1 MVPAR
6 SWARYGAGM
15 MRSPLVSLL
24 SVPLLL
30 LGPGCGD
37 GGKTSETGS
46 STGVETTTGTVPTTG
61 GGESS
66 ETGVQTSGSTGVD
79 STTGEV
85 LSEVGCNPVDPSF
98 CVLPYPSMFHME
110 AADTATGYR
119 ISYLESALPV
129 NGGGVGMDPMYL
141 AEKDGF
147 SPLGTLLFAFADVKL
162 EGVIGH
168 QNLGDYLNED
178 AKTVLIDAETGER
191 VAHFVEIDA
200 TAPNAKEALI
210 LAQPAV
216 PLRHGKR
223 YVFGVRGLATN
234 GGDPVAESTAFRA
247 LRDGWTSIDPQVEA
261 QREHYDDEVFPVL
274 ADAGFAREEL
284 QVAWDFVTVSRDNS
298 LGRMRWLRDDLMA
311 VIGEEGPDYE
321 IDSVTDE
328 DCSVEGTNIGRTIFL
343 DMTTPLYTTED
354 EPGAILTRGPDG
366 MPMRNGTT
374 TVGVEVRIPCS
385 LIDEKEPVSG
395 RLVQYGHGL
404 LGDKGEVE
412 SGYLGAMANKYQWV
426 LFAVDWTG
434 MKAQDTVAIVEVMT
448 TNPTNFVTIPER
460 SMQGFTEFMAAMR
473 LMSGK
478 FVDDEAVQ
486 FLADNDVM
494 YSAIDPTRRSY
505 YGNSQGG
512 ILGGAYLA
520 LSPDIERGVLG
531 VGGMP
536 YVLLLPRSAD
546 FEQFFILLKSAYK
559 DHRDIM
565 LLIALFQNLWDPG
578 EGAGWAWAMNAEP
591 DPDVGG
597 KQVLMQVA
605 IEDSQVTNVGA
616 QIQARAFGAATV
628 APQTKP
634 VWGLE
639 EKQPGFVGN
648 AYVEWQYSDVPD
660 PPVENRP
667 PGKDLDPHECP
678 RRQPQAQEQLHDFL
692 ETGVVNQ
699 YCDGICEDVRA
710 NICG

>member
-1 MVPAR
+1 MRAR
-6 SWARYGAGM
+6 LFPILS
-15 MRSPLVSLL
+15 
-24 SVPLLL
+24 SVPLLSSVPIL
-30 LGPGCGD
+30 SAASGCGN
-37 GGKTSETGS
+37 GVGPASEGS
-46 STGVETTTGTVPTTG
+46 SSGAAETTTGGTTVPTTG
-61 GGESS
+61 GAD
-66 ETGVQTSGSTGVD
+66 TSGSTDTGAASTTSD
-79 STTGEV
+79 DTTTGEV
-85 LSEVGCNPVDPSF
+85 VSEVGCNPLDPSY
-98 CVLPYPSMFHME
+98 CVLPYPSMFHM
-110 AADTATGYR
+110 APADTETGWR

-129 NGGGVGMDPMYL
+129 NAMGNGMDPKYL

-147 SPLGTLLFAFADVKL
+147 SVLGVLMFAFEDVKL

-168 QNLGDYLNED
+168 EDLGAYLADD

-200 TAPNAKEALI
+200 TAKKASEALI

-223 YVFGVRGLATN
+223 YVFGVRGLEKSA
-234 GGDPVAESTAFRA
+234 GGPVATSYAFRS
-247 LRDGWTSIDPQVEA
+247 LRDDKVSVDPQVED
-261 QREHYDDEVFPVL
+261 QRARYEADVFPVL

-284 QVAWDFVTVSRDNS
+284 QIAWDFVTVSRENS
-298 LGRMRWLRDDLMA
+298 LGRMRWLRDDLLA
-311 VIGEEGPDYE
+311 VVGAEGPDYKV
-321 IDSVTDE
+321 SKVE
-328 DCSVEGTNIGRTIFL
+328 DADCAEAGTTIGRTIFI
-343 DMTTPLYTTED
+343 DMMSPRYTDTD
-354 EPGAILTRGPDG
+354 EPGAILTRDADG
-366 MPMRNGTT
+366 MPMR
-374 TVGVEVRIPCS
+374 VGETEVEVVVRIPCS
-385 LIDEKEPVSG
+385 LIDQPEPVAG

-404 LGDKGEVE
+404 LGGKGEVQ
-412 SGYLGAMANKYQWV
+412 SGYLGAMADKYGWV

-434 MKAQDTVAIVEVMT
+434 MKSEDTIAIIDALT

-478 FVDDEAVQ
+478 FVEDEAVT
-486 FLADNDVM
+486 FLSGDAEM
-494 YSAIDPTRRSY
+494 YSAIDPTKRSY

-536 YVLLLPRSAD
+536 YVLLLPRSTD
-546 FEQFFILLKSAYK
+546 FDDFFQLLRVAYP

-565 LLIALFQNLWDPG
+565 LLLALFQNLWDPG

-597 KQVLMQVA
+597 KQVLIQVA
-605 IEDSQVTNVGA
+605 IEDAQVTNVGA

-634 VWGLE
+634 VWGVE

-660 PPVENRP
+660 PPVENVP
-667 PGKDLDPHECP
+667 PNKDLDPHECP
-678 RRQPQAQEQLHDFL
+678 RRQPAAQEQLRDFL

>member
-1 MVPAR
+1 MLVLRR
-6 SWARYGAGM
+6 S
-15 MRSPLVSLL
+15 VL
-24 SVPLLL
+24 SVSCLVLLA
-30 LGPGCGD
+30 CGRPSD
-37 GGKTSETGS
+37 VSGGGSSEAGEASSGGAAPTSGGTEAGETGAPT
-46 STGVETTTGTVPTTG
+46 STG
-61 GGESS
+61 
-66 ETGVQTSGSTGVD
+66 ETGVDT
-79 STTGEV
+79 TTGEV
-85 LSEVGCNPVDPSF
+85 LSEVGCNPVDSSY
-98 CVLPYPSMFHME
+98 CVLPYPSMFHMAE
-110 AADTATGYR
+110 ADTPTGWR

-129 NGGGVGMDPMYL
+129 NAMGNGMDPKYL

-147 SPLGTLLFAFADVKL
+147 SPLGALLFAFADVKL

-168 QNLGDYLNED
+168 QDLGKYLADD
-178 AKTVLIDAETGER
+178 AKTVLLDAETGER
-191 VAHFVEIDA
+191 VAHFVELDMTTPKA
-200 TAPNAKEALI
+200 AERLI
-210 LAQPAV
+210 VVQPAV

-223 YVFGVRGLATN
+223 YVFGVRGLETN
-234 GGDPVAESTAFRA
+234 AGGPVALSTGFRA
-247 LRDGWTSIDPQVEA
+247 LRDGWTSIDPQVED
-261 QREHYDDEVFPVL
+261 QRAHYDSDVFPVL

-284 QVAWDFVTVSRDNS
+284 QVAWDFVTVSRETS
-298 LGRMRWLRDDLMA
+298 LGRMRWLRDDLIEA
-311 VIGEEGPDYE
+311 VGDMGPDYE
-321 IDSVTDE
+321 VAQVKDE
-328 DCSVEGTNIGRTIFL
+328 DCGVEGQNIGRTIFL
-343 DMTTPLYTTED
+343 DMTTPLYTTEAK
-354 EPGAILTRGPDG
+354 PGALLTRGPDG

-374 TVGVEVRIPCS
+374 EVGVEVRVPCS
-385 LIDEKEPVSG
+385 LMYPKEPIAG

-412 SGYLGAMANKYQWV
+412 SGYLGAMANKYGWV

-434 MKAQDTVAIVEVMT
+434 MKSEDTVAIIEALT

-478 FVDDEAVQ
+478 FVDDESIN

-494 YSAIDPTRRSY
+494 FSAIDPTRRSY

-536 YVLLLPRSAD
+536 YVLLLPRSRD
-546 FEQFFILLKSAYK
+546 FDDFFQLLKAAYP

-565 LLIALFQNLWDPG
+565 LLIALFQNMWDPG

-591 DPDVGG
+591 DPDVGP

-605 IEDSQVTNVGA
+605 IEDAQVTNVGA

-639 EKQPGFVGN
+639 EKQPGFSGN

-660 PPVENRP
+660 PPVENTP
-667 PGKDLDPHECP
+667 PDGDLDPHECP
-678 RRQPQAQEQLHDFL
+678 RRQPQAQEQLRDFL

-710 NICG
+710 NVCG